1 MLYYFKCLVL
11 KKTKNKQTNKKKTN
25 YAAHKKTGN
34 YGPYTGRIKWKQA
47 IETEELFT
55 RQKL

>member
-1 MLYYFKCLVL
+1 MSSSQ
-11 KKTKNKQTNKKKTN
+11 KNKKQNKKQKKKTN